1 MTDSRLFIEPITDT
15 DLMARLHGLAFDR
28 PFEKAWSAEAFA
40 GLLDKAQAQA
50 YGHADGFILLQPL
63 TKAAGAEAGDAKAGD
78 AEAWEIITLAVAP
91 AARRN
96 GLATALLTHAF
107 DIAAAAPIWLE
118 VAADNAA
125 ACALYRQSGFVET
138 GRRKGYYKRAGQK
151 RVDALLMQKTKAQG

>member
-28 PFEKAWSAEAFA
+28 PFEQAWSAEAFA

-63 TKAAGAEAGDAKAGD
+63 TKAGD